1 MIHRV
6 HMLVKLCMQPY
17 IMIEVNKP
25 VFSHMDGH
33 TIRKPFMIGAYAI
46 TSKTLTLAGESG

>member
-1 MIHRV
+1 
-6 HMLVKLCMQPY
+6 MLVKLCMQPY